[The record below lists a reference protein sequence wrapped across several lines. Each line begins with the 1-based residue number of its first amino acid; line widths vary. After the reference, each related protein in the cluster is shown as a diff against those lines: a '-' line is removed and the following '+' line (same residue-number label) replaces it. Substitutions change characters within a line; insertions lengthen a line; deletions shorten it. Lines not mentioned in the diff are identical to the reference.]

1 MRAGTSLNRQSYFSR
16 PPLAAGVAV
25 ACYSIYF
32 ATPIRMLPWPIGVGM
47 LAHALRWVTLETS
60 TPNVA
65 VGAFVASIVAG
76 SILAPVAR
84 RTHMPFAAI
93 GFAAVV
99 SMMPG
104 IFLFRMMSGLIQ
116 LVDLQHI
123 NLEVFRPALDDG
135 VTAATVILAICVGLV
150 LPK

>member
-1 MRAGTSLNRQSYFSR
+1 M
-16 PPLAAGVAV
+16 
-25 ACYSIYF
+25 
-32 ATPIRMLPWPIGVGM
+32 RMLPWPIGVGM
-47 LAHALRWVTLETS
+47 LAHALRWVTLETL

-116 LVDLQHI
+116 LVDSQHI